1 MTNPERH
8 LTRVAVYRLP
18 ANAGRLD
25 RATLAFWRAWDGWIR
40 PLLWTATLMIAAY
53 VLIGQVSGVGG
64 GSSGVSG
71 LHYLVRWR
79 RGPAASVSGTYPRG
93 TLIVF
98 GGSPSAT
105 RGASWAVGAAFVAS
119 IAAAAAARRV
129 VRRNA
134 HPERLAVVAAL
145 VVTLAHLWLARL
157 FTLTPLRPAAVG
169 WNVAAVVALWS
180 LSAFAFVAAR
190 YPRRTQPA
198 VTLSSGG

>member
-1 MTNPERH
+1 
-8 LTRVAVYRLP
+8 
-18 ANAGRLD
+18 
-25 RATLAFWRAWDGWIR
+25 
-40 PLLWTATLMIAAY
+40 
-53 VLIGQVSGVGG
+53 
-64 GSSGVSG
+64 
-71 LHYLVRWR
+71 
-79 RGPAASVSGTYPRG
+79 
-93 TLIVF
+93 
-98 GGSPSAT
+98 
-105 RGASWAVGAAFVAS
+105 VAS

-157 FTLTPLRPAAVG
+157 FTLTPLRPAGVG